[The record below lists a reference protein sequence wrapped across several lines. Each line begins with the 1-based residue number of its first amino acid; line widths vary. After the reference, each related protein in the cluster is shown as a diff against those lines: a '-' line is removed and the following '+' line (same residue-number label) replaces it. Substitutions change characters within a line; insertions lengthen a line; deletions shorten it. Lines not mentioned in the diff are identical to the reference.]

1 MKHQGLEWS
10 GAASKAALEKIR
22 TGTIATAP
30 AGADIPHRL
39 ESPRREIL
47 EAMRKR
53 ARSGALALLALFS
66 LAVAAALFAALV
78 IERARP

>member
-47 EAMRKR
+47 DGMRQR
-53 ARSGALALLALFS
+53 ARDTALVLLALFS
-66 LAVAAALFAALV
+66 LVVAFALV
-78 IERARP
+78 VALLIERLP